1 MQGQFARRLH
11 VPERRWR
18 LHGCRQLSF
27 PGAEASGGSSRDSEA
42 ELPGD
47 ATDDGDP
54 GPEDGI
60 GEGHPGSPAALPA
73 RYDGPRV
80 HAGAAGERTGDG
92 RIVVRDADERRGGKT
107 VISELA
113 TTVLQYD

>member
-1 MQGQFARRLH
+1 MQGQFARSLH

-18 LHGCRQLSF
+18 LHGCQQLSF
-27 PGAEASGGSSRDSEA
+27 PGAEASGGSSRDSKA

-60 GEGHPGSPAALPA
+60 GEGHLGAPAALPA
-73 RYDGPRV
+73 RYDGQRV

-92 RIVVRDADERRGGKT
+92 RIGYAMLMKGGEEKP
-107 VISELA
+107 SFS
-113 TTVLQYD
+113 